1 MNKKSLSALLSGSAE
16 AGVIVVGYLLA
27 VLGAAWGIEW
37 LLSL

>member
-1 MNKKSLSALLSGSAE
+1 MNKKRLATLLVDGAE
-16 AGVIVVGYLLA
+16 AGAIVVGYLLA